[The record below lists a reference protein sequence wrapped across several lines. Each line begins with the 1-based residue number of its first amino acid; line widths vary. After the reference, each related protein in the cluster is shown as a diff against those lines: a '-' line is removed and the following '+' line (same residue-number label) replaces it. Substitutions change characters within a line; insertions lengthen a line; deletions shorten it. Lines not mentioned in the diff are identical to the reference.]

1 MSIHVRVKSNA
12 FFFNPYSRF
21 FFQSIL
27 TFFFINVVC
36 SYCGA
41 RDTSGWNVGPWGS
54 RTLCIV
60 HYVQWRQN
68 NTLNLDEWSQ
78 TTPTRPI
85 APEYNTEWKYK
96 HFKLLR
102 EKMVAKT
109 SKNRVRR
116 GVVVARY
123 WHVTGTL
130 ITRSVSFFAR
140 HVRQLSRVP
149 IGLLS

>member
-1 MSIHVRVKSNA
+1 MYTNMCFDSCYCMCQYTYESYLT
-12 FFFNPYSRF
+12 FFFQSILTF

-109 SKNRVRR
+109 SKNRVRKRR
-116 GVVVARY
+116 GG
-123 WHVTGTL
+123 GTL
-130 ITRSVSFFAR
+130 LAR
-140 HVRQLSRVP
+140 
-149 IGLLS
+149 